1 MKRISLTWIVA
12 AVALAVLQT
21 DASAQMRERN
31 RDRARD
37 KQHLQDEA
45 GALPSGKVF
54 GHDSEML
61 GFGHGSGPHGARLD
75 CPEQRAAR
83 ILRRHPEADLDG
95 DGELSEE
102 ELQAFNRARII
113 MRHPPCQSRG
123 DR

>member
-1 MKRISLTWIVA
+1 MMKRISLTWIVA

-75 CPEQRAAR
+75 CPEQRQRESSDDIPKPTSTATASCPKR
-83 ILRRHPEADLDG
+83 SSR
-95 DGELSEE
+95 LSTEP
-102 ELQAFNRARII
+102 A
-113 MRHPPCQSRG
+113 S
-123 DR
+123 